1 MDKNELI
8 KKIKSVKD
16 PVKEIET
23 VYAVL
28 DELGIKYKKS
38 GCHRC
43 RKDLYRIALEE
54 LGLIENAA
62 DESGFDKKTEWV
74 YLLNRPQSWHGHIID
89 QDTDPKIIKEFV
101 KSFPNGYFIKVETK
115 VQEPVEEKKE
125 ETTIPQ
131 QNEENINNNE

>member
-38 GCHRC
+38 SCHRC

-62 DESGFDKKTEWV
+62 DESDFNSSDGEWV

-89 QDTDPKIIKEFV
+89 QDTDPSVIAQFV
-101 KSFPNGYFIKVETK
+101 KTHPVGYYEMKEKT
-115 VQEPVEEKKE
+115 EPQHE
-125 ETTIPQ
+125 ET
-131 QNEENINNNE
+131 INNNE